1 MRLGNPHWLVS
12 PGGVSLPPKVV
23 GMGSTRK
30 KQDMV
35 GLIAERLAGNGKPS
49 CKAGEL
55 WSAVGD
61 PSASGKWSLT
71 TPACVEESPARPKRT
86 DAHVGLTPEVNGH

>member
-1 MRLGNPHWLVS
+1 
-12 PGGVSLPPKVV
+12 
-23 GMGSTRK
+23 
-30 KQDMV
+30 MV

-49 CKAGEL
+49 REAGEP

-61 PSASGKWSLT
+61 PSASGKRSLT
-71 TPACVEESPARPKRT
+71 TPACVEESPVGPERT